1 MDDLVYSASR
11 YSFFFSSFGLE
22 FFYIESVH
30 ELRYIS
36 RYFFSSRYIDPF
48 NSNILFHR
56 INAILDL

>member
-11 YSFFFSSFGLE
+11 YSFFFLLLDWNFSTSNRFTDFVIYPGT
-22 FFYIESVH
+22 FF
-30 ELRYIS
+30 
-36 RYFFSSRYIDPF
+36 RYIDPF